1 MMKIVFG
8 IILSFLLLTSCT
20 TKIDHSGKKGR
31 SITIN
36 NRKLYVEEY
45 GKGTPLILL
54 SGGGLH
60 RSTKDFEKCVPLLS
74 QHYRVILPD
83 TPGQG
88 RSEQTDSLS
97 YDLLT
102 DFMSQLIDSL
112 NLDSCYVMGLSDG
125 GIVSLLLAER
135 RSDKVKKVI
144 AVGANN
150 GTRGF
155 VLPDGFSLDSVKVP
169 SVEGW
174 AVYHKADIEWY
185 NALEPKKDWRKMVAN
200 LNLMWYE
207 KEYFAN
213 SVYDHINI
221 PVMIVLGDRDDI
233 SIDHGQEMYRLIKGS
248 QLCILPNTSHEV
260 FAEQPEIISKL
271 ATEFFKKGE

>member
-1 MMKIVFG
+1 MKVIFG
-8 IILSFLLLTSCT
+8 IILSYLLLASCA
-20 TKIDHSGKKGR
+20 TKSDHSINKGR
-31 SITIN
+31 TLTIN
-36 NRKLYVEEY
+36 DRKLYFEEY
-45 GKGTPLILL
+45 GQGAPLIVL

-60 RSTKDFEKCVPLLS
+60 RSIKDFEKCIPSLS

-97 YDLLT
+97 YNILT
-102 DFMSQLIDSL
+102 DVMSQLIDSL
-112 NLDSCYVMGLSDG
+112 NLDSTYVMGLSDG
-125 GIVSLLLAER
+125 GIVSLLLAEGR
-135 RSDKVKKVI
+135 PDKVRKAI

-155 VLPDGFSLDSVKVP
+155 VLPDGFDLDSVKMP
-169 SVEGW
+169 SVDQW
-174 AVYHKADIEWY
+174 AVYHKEDIESY
-185 NALEPKKDWRKMVAN
+185 NALQPKKDWRKMAAN
-200 LNLMWYE
+200 LNLMWYA
-207 KEYFAN
+207 KEYFPS
-213 SVYDHINI
+213 SVYDRINI

-260 FAEQPEIISKL
+260 FAERPEIIATI
-271 ATEFFKKGE
+271 ATEFFK